1 MFQLLLSFV
10 LSKPYF
16 SSPAVSCSIVLSFA
30 VCLKPVPHLPPFRL
44 HPAQVR
50 LHTAFAALAS
60 ASSPPLSDLAFTFSL
75 RSVNLACLPVRL
87 LVFPLL
93 QLSFAHWSCRC
104 CFVGLLDVFVVV
116 AWSFVVDLLP
126 LLPASL
132 PVLPDPC
139 SSPLP
144 FLPRPCR
151 WPLPPRFVFRPLGP
165 LSRHPVGGCKQAF
178 ACLAAGSCL
187 GQAIWPFG
195 ADVGPSGPNWPLGA
209 SLAPWGDLDPF
220 WGLGPLLGSF
230 LTLFGVIGPFWDRIG
245 VFKPLLKPNL
255 AIFDPFWVIWVSF
268 KLNFAVVPFRRVV
281 FVDCTSEPKMVI
293 FDPFLT
299 SFWMSFG
306 SFWNQTL

>member
-1 MFQLLLSFV
+1 MGLRFSVMVCASSSGCLSSFGLLSLGNFESELAVLTWRRLCWEWACLPCFSCFFSFV

-16 SSPAVSCSIVLSFA
+16 SSSAISCSIVLLFA

-50 LHTAFAALAS
+50 LHTAFALLS
-60 ASSPPLSDLAFTFSL
+60 LPPLRLSLSDLATTSSI

-116 AWSFVVDLLP
+116 AWSFVFVLLP
-126 LLPASL
+126 LLPAPL
-132 PVLPDPC
+132 PLFPDPC
-139 SSPLP
+139 PSPLP

-151 WPLPPRFVFRPLGP
+151 WPLPPRFVFRPLGS
-165 LSRHPVGGCKQAF
+165 LSRHPVGGCQQAF

-187 GQAIWPFG
+187 GQAFWPFG

-220 WGLGPLLGSF
+220 
-230 LTLFGVIGPFWDRIG
+230 G
-245 VFKPLLKPNL
+245 VF
-255 AIFDPFWVIWVSF
+255 
-268 KLNFAVVPFRRVV
+268 
-281 FVDCTSEPKMVI
+281 
-293 FDPFLT
+293 
-299 SFWMSFG
+299 
-306 SFWNQTL
+306 